1 MGTPISPT
9 AEEREMPVGVI
20 MDFAGGDAA
29 AYDRVIERMGLQ
41 DGVTP
46 DGATFHAA
54 GPYEGGWRVVD
65 VWEDQATFGQF
76 AETQIGPQAGAEG
89 FPEPSIQ
96 FIPID
101 EMYDERD
108 SDQEMTHLQIVR
120 LTGMDKEGFQDA
132 DSDIRDNLAPP
143 EGCVFH
149 INGPSD
155 DGWIVV
161 DAWTSKD
168 VRDQFIADKVVPAMQ
183 ARNVSPPTIED
194 VSIHNT
200 IAPAKAEA

>member
-1 MGTPISPT
+1 
-9 AEEREMPVGVI
+9 MPVGVL

-46 DGATFHAA
+46 PGAIFHAA
-54 GPYEGGWRVVD
+54 GPYADGWRVFD
-65 VWEDQATFGQF
+65 VWNDQETFGKF
-76 AETQIGPQAGAEG
+76 AETQIGPHAGAEG
-89 FPEPSIQ
+89 FPEPSMQ
-96 FIPID
+96 FIPVD
-101 EMYDERD
+101 EMFDERGGAD
-108 SDQEMTHLQIVR
+108 MTHLQVVR
-120 LTGMDKEGFQDA
+120 LDGMTAEAFRDA
-132 DSDIRDNLAPP
+132 DSDIRDNQEPP
-143 EGCVFH
+143 DGCLFH

-183 ARNVSPPTIED
+183 ARGVQHPTIED
-194 VSIHNT
+194 LAIHNT
-200 IAPAKAEA
+200 MSPAKAQA